1 MIEIYGKPQCPFCD
15 KAKALCEQKGYEY
28 TYKQLGVDFDREELF
43 EQFPTARTFP
53 QIRLLESSNTWTYI
67 GGFTEL
73 DAWSSISG
81 RHLVNE
87 KL

>member
-15 KAKALCEQKGYEY
+15 RAKALCEQKGYEY
-28 TYKQLGVDFDREELF
+28 TYKQLDVDFTREELF

-53 QIRLLESSNTWTYI
+53 QITAHGEYV

-73 DAWSSISG
+73 QTWSEG
-81 RHLVNE
+81 YKVL
-87 KL
+87 